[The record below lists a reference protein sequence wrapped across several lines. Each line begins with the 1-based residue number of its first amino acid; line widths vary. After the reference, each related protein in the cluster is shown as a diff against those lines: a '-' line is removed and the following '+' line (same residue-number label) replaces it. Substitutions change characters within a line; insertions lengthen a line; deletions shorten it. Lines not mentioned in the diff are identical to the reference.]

1 MIARNVLTR
10 ARVEGLVVL
19 ALALGYLWEART
31 VPSLYQMPGV
41 PGPTAFPALIGI
53 VLAASGLWRLAR
65 GAGREGPPAQEPA
78 VAAPAAGREGPPA
91 QEPAVAA
98 PAAGSGGWLPAGRR
112 FYAMWGVVLAYL
124 ALMPA
129 LGFPVATVAALAALF
144 LLLGERRVAVAVGL
158 SLAVTAILHLGF
170 AKGLGVQ
177 LPLGVLAPLV
187 K

>member
-19 ALALGYLWEART
+19 ALALGYLWEARA

-41 PGPTAFPALIGI
+41 PGPAAFPTLIGI
-53 VLAASGLWRLAR
+53 VLAASGAWRLAF
-65 GAGREGPPAQEPA
+65 GAGRKEPPAQEPA
-78 VAAPAAGREGPPA
+78 VAAPT
-91 QEPAVAA
+91 
-98 PAAGSGGWLPAGRR
+98 AGSGGWLRPGRR
-112 FYAMWGVVLAYL
+112 FYAMWAVVLAYL

-129 LGFPVATVAALAALF
+129 LGFAVATVAALAALF
-144 LLLGERRVAVAVGL
+144 LLLGERRIAVAVGL
-158 SLAVTAILHLGF
+158 SLAVTAVLHLGF

>member
-1 MIARNVLTR
+1 MIARKVVTR

-19 ALALGYLWEART
+19 ALSLGYLWETRT

-41 PGPTAFPALIGI
+41 PGPTAFPTIVGI
-53 VLAASGLWRLAR
+53 VLAASGAWRLAL
-65 GAGREGPPAQEPA
+65 GAGRKEFPAEEPA
-78 VAAPAAGREGPPA
+78 SATPTAGG
-91 QEPAVAA
+91 
-98 PAAGSGGWLPAGRR
+98 GGWLAGSRR
-112 FYAMWGVVLAYL
+112 FYAMWAVVLAYL

-129 LGFPVATVAALAALF
+129 LGFPIATVAALAALF
-144 LLLGERRVAVAVGL
+144 LLLGERHVAVAVGL

-177 LPLGVLAPLV
+177 LPLGVLAPFV